1 MGYIPLSNFF
11 IQNLAWMRE
20 SQVST
25 ITPIFTFVAL
35 KMWVYAPP
43 KSSKMVIFGK
53 FLPRLFVFVTLSN
66 YKVCDNRNAM
76 KQCNFQNN
84 YGTVT

>member
-11 IQNLAWMRE
+11 LQNLAWRRE

-35 KMWVYAPP
+35 KM
-43 KSSKMVIFGK
+43 VIFGK
-53 FLPRLFVFVTLSN
+53 FLPRLFVFCHAFELQSL
-66 YKVCDNRNAM
+66 
-76 KQCNFQNN
+76 
-84 YGTVT
+84 